1 MDGACNT
8 HFSLSLAR
16 LAKYSRS
23 LTDCFHGKDDRLTS
37 NSALM
42 FALRHLKKFLPASLG
57 LGIGWAASAADAPS
71 FNRDVLPILSDNCFA
86 CHGPDA
92 KQAKGGL
99 RLDLRDS
106 ATKPAKSGD
115 VAIVPGKPAASA
127 LVKRIETKDADKLM
141 PPAESHKQLT
151 SAQRDVLKRWVAAG
165 AKYESHWAFVP
176 PVKVPLPSIQ
186 SPVISNQSKEKRSG
200 SPLKTVS
207 LNTEHSHA
215 IDHFILARL
224 AQEKLNPSP
233 EAAPHTLI
241 RRLSFDLTGL
251 PPTPA
256 EVEAFVSE
264 FALSPALTFTPAS
277 GESKQRA
284 VAKLV
289 DRLLASPHFGER
301 MAMWWLDA
309 ARYSDTDGY
318 QSDATRSNWPW
329 RDWVVAAFNSNMKF
343 DQFTREQFAG
353 DLLPDATPEQKLAT
367 CFHRN
372 HMTNGEGGRDPEE
385 SRVDYVID
393 RVNTVGTVWLGLTLN
408 CVQCHAH
415 KYDPLPHAD
424 FYRLAAFFNSIDED
438 GKAGTAAKPYLSY
451 QSPHAT
457 RAVTEAQALV
467 DARKPVEAEA
477 RNAAEA
483 PFAEWLTAQAKAV
496 AKGFSAWHL
505 LRASELES
513 IEGTRLAQEPDGS
526 VQASGVNP
534 NHEDYRV
541 IGPVKLARV
550 TGLKLEV
557 LPHASHTGGGLSRGK
572 SGEFILTDIK
582 VQVRRRGSSQ
592 IRDVPVSSAVADASA
607 DQKGAREYGDIK
619 GVLDD
624 DPRNGWTTKGLDPKQ
639 PRTAVFA
646 LVEPLVLD
654 ADEELIFELRHRST
668 LGDANIGRF
677 RVSVTGQ
684 AGAAVREVGVAP
696 LEQLAA
702 LVRSNQ
708 FSVISVQSE
717 GGGAPKPTQSS
728 AAPLN
733 TEHWSLNTSP
743 KLRTRLFDQFLADHA
758 PYQVAKS
765 ALDRAN
771 RQLSEVKAAAGK
783 LNVMVLAE
791 RKEPRATHIL
801 LRGVWDKHGDK
812 VERGV
817 PAAVASWPAN
827 TEPTRLNLANWLTA
841 RDNPL
846 TARVVV
852 NNLWAMLFGNGLV
865 RTPEDFGLQG
875 ERPTHPELLDWLAVE
890 FMESGWDVKHI
901 LKVMATS
908 ATYRQGSVVSPALLA
923 RDPENRLLAR
933 APRFRLPAW
942 MLRDAALRSGG
953 LMNAALGGPPVRP
966 HQPEGV
972 WEEIFM
978 GRFKYEPSEGAAQH
992 RRTLYAFWRR
1002 SIAPTFLFDSAQRR
1016 VCEVRTPR
1024 TNTPLQALTLLN
1036 DETFLEASRSL
1047 AVEVTR
1053 AATKPEDRLAE
1064 IYRRVLA
1071 RTPSAKEAAVLKRE
1085 FDRAVALYRAKP
1097 AEAAALVAG
1106 TLLSPMTN
1114 SSLPEQAAYTVV
1126 ASLVFNLDEA
1136 ITHE

>member
-1 MDGACNT
+1 M
-8 HFSLSLAR
+8 SQR
-16 LAKYSRS
+16 L
-23 LTDCFHGKDDRLTS
+23 F
-37 NSALM
+37 
-42 FALRHLKKFLPASLG
+42 LRVCATAG
-57 LGIGWAASAADAPS
+57 LLLVAGHQAPAADVPS

-115 VAIVPGKPAASA
+115 VAIVPGKPAASS

-141 PPAESHKQLT
+141 PPAESHKQVT
-151 SAQRDVLKRWVAAG
+151 SAQKDVLKRWIAAG
-165 AKYESHWAFVP
+165 AKYEVHWAFVP
-176 PVKVPLPSIQ
+176 PLRSKGDTLVPQAQSIQ
-186 SPVISNQSKEKRSG
+186 ATKGEVIGDKSV
-200 SPLKTVS
+200 PAT
-207 LNTEHSHA
+207 HP
-215 IDHFILARL
+215 IDRFIRARL
-224 AQEKLNPSP
+224 AQEKLAPSP

-256 EVEAFVSE
+256 EVEAFVRDY
-264 FALSPALTFTPAS
+264 SPIGNRQSAIAN
-277 GESKQRA
+277 
-284 VAKLV
+284 LV
-289 DRLLASPHFGER
+289 TRLLASPHFGER

-329 RDWVVAAFNSNMKF
+329 RDWVVAAFNANMRF

-438 GKAGTAAKPYLSY
+438 GKAGSAAKPYLSY

-467 DARKPVEAEA
+467 DARKPLEAEA
-477 RNAAEA
+477 RKAAEA
-483 PFAEWLTAQAKAV
+483 PFAGWLDTKAKEV

-505 LRASELES
+505 LRASGLES
-513 IEGTRLAQEPDGS
+513 IEGTSLAQDADGS
-526 VQASGVNP
+526 VQATGPHP

-541 IGPVKLARV
+541 IGPVKLSRV

-592 IRDVPVSSAVADASA
+592 IRDVLVSSAVADASA

-646 LVEPLVLD
+646 LAEPLVLD

-677 RVSVTGQ
+677 RVSVTDQ
-684 AGAAVREVGVAP
+684 AGDAIRSVETAP

-702 LVRSNQ
+702 ARL
-708 FSVISVQSE
+708 
-717 GGGAPKPTQSS
+717 TDL
-728 AAPLN
+728 AALDV
-733 TEHWSLNTSP
+733 
-743 KLRTRLFDQFLADHA
+743 KLRAKLFNQFLADHA
-758 PYQVAKS
+758 PYQVAKA

-791 RKEPRATHIL
+791 RKESRATHIL

-817 PAAVASWPAN
+817 PGAVAPWPVK
-827 TEPTRLNLANWLTA
+827 EDKTRLGLANWLTS
-841 RDNPL
+841 RENPL

-908 ATYRQGSVVSPALLA
+908 ATYRQSSVVSPALIA

-942 MLRDAALRSGG
+942 MLRDAALRSSGV
-953 LMNAALGGPPVRP
+953 MNPALGGPPVRP

-1036 DETFLEASRSL
+1036 DETFLDASRSL

-1053 AATKPEDRLAE
+1053 VATKTEDRLAE
-1064 IYRRVLA
+1064 IYRRILA
-1071 RTPSAKEAAVLKRE
+1071 RPPSTKETAVLKRE
-1085 FDRAVALYRAKP
+1085 FDRALASYRAKP

-1106 TLLSPMTN
+1106 TLLSPMTH